1 MGLMLDALKRIDE
14 RLSAEWPQEQPA
26 ICEENLAISDSNGQP
41 TESWTDDIFC
51 GEIQSI
57 AGTAEHDGGMA
68 GAAVPESASSP
79 PPTVE
84 DVPCPEPPGAG
95 QTPPLDTREPLAAGS
110 CLPPSALPS
119 AGPSLGPYQDLASR
133 ILAELT
139 PGRPRALAFTSPADG
154 PETTA
159 VLVRLAPV
167 LAEQVEGGVL
177 LVDADFRRPRLA
189 AEFGVE
195 ARAGLSE
202 VLAGEAS
209 WSDAVRPTAVPRLHL
224 LPGGPVALQEGRAAE
239 PPDLERL
246 LRDLLRHYALLLVGA
261 GSLAHPEAA
270 EVAGACEGT
279 YLVAR
284 LGQTTRPAVRQAA
297 QLIQRCHARLLGCV
311 AVGSSS

>member
-26 ICEENLAISDSNGQP
+26 TSAEDLAVSDSNGQA
-41 TESWTDDIFC
+41 TESWPDDIFR

-57 AGTAEHDGGMA
+57 ASAAEHDGGMA
-68 GAAVPESASSP
+68 AAAVPESASSP
-79 PPTVE
+79 ATAVE
-84 DVPCPEPPGAG
+84 DFPCPEPLGAG
-95 QTPPLDTREPLAAGS
+95 QTPPLDTRAALA
-110 CLPPSALPS
+110 

-139 PGRPRALAFTSPADG
+139 PGRPRAVAFTSPADG

-195 ARAGLSE
+195 ARAGLGE
-202 VLAGEAS
+202 VLSGEAS

-224 LPGGPVALQEGRAAE
+224 LPGSPVALPAGRAAE
-239 PPDLERL
+239 LPDLERL
-246 LRDLLRHYALLLVGA
+246 LRDMVRHYALVLVAA

-270 EVAGACEGT
+270 EVAGACEGA

-311 AVGSSS
+311 AVGLSD